1 MIFDVII
8 DRESPVITTATYDET
23 NFTFNPRPA
32 IEKGESGLY
41 REQVF
46 YLVADASGVTTIPS
60 LLENGDVT
68 VSDNKVFVA
77 QNDDG
82 SFTLP
87 LDLADISKFYYTV
100 EDYAGNIS
108 YERVENLISIG
119 NRKRVGN
126 CQYS

>member
-1 MIFDVII
+1 M
-8 DRESPVITTATYDET
+8 
-23 NFTFNPRPA
+23 
-32 IEKGESGLY
+32 
-41 REQVF
+41 
-46 YLVADASGVTTIPS
+46 TTIPS

-108 YERVENLISIG
+108 YE
-119 NRKRVGN
+119 K
-126 CQYS
+126 